1 MQETPMMQQFNGFK
15 RQYPDKVV
23 LFRMGDFFETFGE
36 DAKTASKILNITL
49 TSRDKKK
56 DSPPMAGFPHHAL
69 NQYLPKFVKAG
80 YCVVVVDQLEDP
92 KLAKGIVKRGVT
104 RIVTPGTL
112 EEDESSYT
120 KNIFL
125 VSLHKIKN
133 TLGIG
138 VIDISTGNLKVCDC
152 PFSDENV
159 KRVLN
164 LFDPGEI
171 LLLDNEQD
179 ISLSGHVVQFLE
191 ANFVKNGDYE
201 KVLKDFY
208 KVRGLNSLN
217 LKRTLPSCICAGM
230 ILDYVTETQKT
241 NPEHISTP
249 EFFNLDGTMYL
260 DSSTIRNLDLVYN
273 STTGSTQG
281 SLLSIIG
288 DTKTNMGMREL
299 YNWLLSPLLDYEQV
313 NRRLN
318 IVDYFFQN
326 VELLNELRDILGRV
340 SDLERLVGRI
350 GLNRANARD
359 YKAIELSLLEIEK
372 LFGKLKDLN
381 KKYGVFSHEL
391 FDYKTE
397 QSLKKLEEKISEVIK
412 DEPPLLITE
421 GFLIKDGY
429 NEKVDELR
437 NISGSSKNWV
447 KEFAIEEKKKTGIS
461 NLKIGFN
468 RVFGYYIEVSKVNQ
482 SKVPDEY
489 IRKQTLVNSERYI
502 TEELKEKE
510 DEILNAESKLS
521 ELEFEL
527 FQEFRTETLPY
538 IENIKKIAREI
549 AFLDV
554 LQGFA
559 NCAMQNDYVK
569 PEVSNIGVGE
579 KIIDIKD
586 SRHPVVEILSEEEF
600 VSNDILLND
609 GQRRMNILTGPNM
622 SGKSTYIRQ
631 IALCVLLA
639 QIGSFIPASS
649 GKITMVDRI
658 FTRVGA
664 SDDLIRG
671 RSTFMVE
678 MDEASNIL
686 NNATENSLVI
696 LDEIGRG
703 TSTYDG
709 VSIAWALA
717 EYLIKKIEVR
727 TMFATHYHELLA
739 LSESSPELITNLNVQ
754 VDEDE
759 EKEEVVFLRKI
770 EEGGT
775 DRSYGIHVAKLAGL
789 PGDVVKRAYEILTSF
804 EQTAMFSKKNVNI
817 PVQEQTGKKE
827 QKEEEINQLSFLP
840 DDNNRLLRELKKLDL
855 DKLTPIEA
863 LNKLNKW
870 RKKYLN

>member
-1 MQETPMMQQFNGFK
+1 MQETPMMKQFNGFK

-36 DAKTASKILNITL
+36 DAKTASRVLNITL

-69 NQYLPKFVKAG
+69 NQYLPKFIKAG
-80 YCVVVVDQLEDP
+80 HCVVVVNQLEDP

-125 VSLHKIKN
+125 VSFCKIKN
-133 TLGIG
+133 TLGVG

-152 PFSDENV
+152 PFSSENV
-159 KRVLN
+159 ERILN
-164 LFDPGEI
+164 SFEPGEI
-171 LLLDNEQD
+171 LLLDSEQD
-179 ISLSGHVVQFLE
+179 ISLPGHMVQFLE
-191 ANFVKNGDYE
+191 GDFLKSDEYE

-217 LKRTLPSCICAGM
+217 LKRSLPSCVCAGM
-230 ILDYVTETQKT
+230 ILSYVAETQKT

-273 STTGSTQG
+273 SATGSVEG
-281 SLLSIIG
+281 SLLSIV
-288 DTKTNMGMREL
+288 DETKTNMGVREL
-299 YNWLLSPLLDYEQV
+299 HNWLLRPLLDHEQV

-318 IVDYFFQN
+318 IVDYFFQR
-326 VELLNELRDILGRV
+326 VELLNDVRDILGRIN
-340 SDLERLVGRI
+340 DLERLVGRI

-359 YKAIELSLLEIEK
+359 YKAIEYSLLEVEG
-372 LFGKLKDLN
+372 LFEKLKDLN
-381 KKYGVFSHEL
+381 KKESIFSQDL
-391 FDYKTE
+391 FLEKTE
-397 QSLKKLEEKISEVIK
+397 NSLKNLATRIGEVIK
-412 DEPPLLITE
+412 ENPPLLITE
-421 GFLIKDGY
+421 GFLVKDGY
-429 NEKVDELR
+429 NQKVDELR
-437 NISGSSKNWV
+437 NISGTSKNWV

-468 RVFGYYIEVSKVNQ
+468 RVFGYYIEVSKINQ

-502 TEELKEKE
+502 TEDLKEKE

-538 IENIKKIAREI
+538 IENIKKIAAEI

-559 NCAMQNDYVK
+559 YCAMQNNYVK
-569 PEVSNIGVGE
+569 PEVLNIGIGE

-586 SRHPVVEILSEEEF
+586 SRHPVIEALSEEEF

-631 IALCVLLA
+631 IALSVLLA
-639 QIGSFIPASS
+639 QIGCFIPASS
-649 GKITMVDRI
+649 GTITMVDRI

-717 EYLIKKIEVR
+717 EYLIREIEVR

-739 LSESSPELITNLNVQ
+739 LSESNPDLITNLNVQ

-770 EEGGT
+770 VEGGT

-789 PGDVVKRAYEILTSF
+789 PDEVVKRAYEILTSF

-817 PVQEQTGKKE
+817 PVAEKMPKKE
-827 QKEEEINQLSFLP
+827 QEEINQLSFLP